1 MSVAKMTTKVVAYDY
16 FFLHLLQYN
25 IFDRWREEH
34 DRFREKHKPLYG
46 Y

>member
-1 MSVAKMTTKVVAYDY
+1 MSVAKMTTKLSQMTT
-16 FFLHLLQYN
+16 FLHLLQYY